1 MNQLPSGV
9 PGYSLPVRTI
19 PLSMHNQADDRDIS
33 FTRLF
38 RTLRRRKLVILV
50 SVVLTT
56 LMAWQASVYM
66 TPKYKAS
73 ALIEVNKEASDM
85 LGDAIPGVIQDG
97 SAAADSLDYN
107 LTMQTHAQA
116 LQSDS
121 ITFQVADQLGLENRK
136 EFRLENSWK
145 SWFLPGKPLTEAQI
159 EAEYRK
165 PLDRSPVRRAL
176 LSYVFAHNLTV
187 KTVPG
192 TRLIEVHFLNPDPQA
207 AADVVN
213 KLVADYLQ
221 QYFRTRYT
229 ATEQASEWLSKELAG
244 LKKDVDA
251 GEQKLGETQKRAGLL
266 GTDAE
271 VHSLAITKLDA
282 LTKAVTG
289 AEETRILADVTNRV
303 VKTGSPELISAAF
316 AGSGMMGGSPSNPLS
331 LLQNLRAQEAQLKI
345 QYAQAAS
352 KYGASF
358 PALISLRSQ
367 LTDLDSSIQ
376 AELSKLSSRA
386 ENAYQVA
393 RASEDQLRESFA
405 KEKAAAERLNDVAIQ
420 FTIQKHEVGVNRE
433 LYDNLLVKLKGA
445 GILSGLQST
454 NVVVIDPARTTP
466 NPARPSYPLNLAIGL
481 GVGLLGGIAL
491 AFIKES
497 TDTMLRTPED
507 VEEIASLPTL
517 CVVPDFQPTRLPGAL
532 RPKLAHAWAVNHP
545 NSAAAEAY
553 RLLRTSVLLS
563 NVDSPPKVIL
573 VTSALRKEGKSTTS
587 VNMATTLAS
596 QDYKVLLV
604 DADLRRSKVR
614 EDFQRSPGGG
624 LTNLIL
630 NGQNGDSYYQTHPTV
645 PTLSLLSAGYRPPNP
660 NELLGS
666 AQMRELVKQWRE
678 EFDFVIIDSPPVLAV
693 SDPLVLS
700 QYADATVLVVRYN
713 QTTKQSLVRARDLLS
728 RTNARVCGV
737 VMNGMNLN
745 SPEHFYAYGYYGYQQ
760 KGYYDDSS
768 N

>member
-1 MNQLPSGV
+1 
-9 PGYSLPVRTI
+9 
-19 PLSMHNQADDRDIS
+19 MHNRADDRDIS
-33 FTRLF
+33 FTGLF
-38 RTLRRRKLVILV
+38 RTLRRRKFVILA
-50 SVVLTT
+50 SVILTT

-85 LGDAIPGVIQDG
+85 LGDAMPGIIQDG
-97 SAAADSLDYN
+97 SSAADSLDYN

-121 ITFQVADQLGLENRK
+121 ITFQVASQLGLENRK
-136 EFRLENSWK
+136 EFRLENSWM
-145 SWFLPGKPLTEAQI
+145 SWFLPGKPMTAAQI

-165 PLDRSPVRRAL
+165 PLDRSSLRRAL
-176 LSYVFAHNLTV
+176 LSSVFARNLTA

-192 TRLIEVHFLNPDPQA
+192 TRLIEVHFLNPDPQI

-229 ATEQASEWLSKELAG
+229 ATAQASEWLSRELTG
-244 LKKDVDA
+244 LKKDVDT

-266 GTDAE
+266 GTDGE
-271 VHSLAITKLDA
+271 VHSLAINKLDA
-282 LTKAVTG
+282 LTKGLAE
-289 AEETRILADVTNRV
+289 AEETRILADVTNRI
-303 VKTGSPELISAAF
+303 VKTGSPELMSAALT
-316 AGSGMMGGSPSNPLS
+316 GSGMTSGSSSNPLS
-331 LLQNLRAQEAQLKI
+331 LLQNLRAQQAQLKI
-345 QYAQAAS
+345 QYAQASS

-376 AELSKLSSRA
+376 AELSKLSSRTD
-386 ENAYQVA
+386 NAYQVA
-393 RASEDQLRESFA
+393 RASEDQLRETFA

-420 FTIQKHEVGVNRE
+420 FTIQKHEVGVNRN
-433 LYDNLLVKLKGA
+433 LYDNLLAKLKGA
-445 GILSGLQST
+445 SILSGLQST

-466 NPARPSYPLNLAIGL
+466 HPARPIYPLNLAIGL
-481 GVGLLGGIAL
+481 GIGLLGGVAL
-491 AFIKES
+491 AFIQES
-497 TDTMLRTPED
+497 TDTLLRTSEE

-517 CVVPDFQPTRLPGAL
+517 CVVPDFQRPSVPGVV
-532 RPKLAHAWAVNHP
+532 RPKRAHAWAVNHP

-563 NVDSPPKVIL
+563 NVDSPPKVIR
-573 VTSALRKEGKSTTS
+573 VTSALRKAGKSTTS
-587 VNMATTLAS
+587 VNMATTFAN
-596 QDYKVLLV
+596 QNYKVLLV
-604 DADLRRSKVR
+604 DADLRRSKVT
-614 EDFQRSPGGG
+614 ENLQRSTESG
-624 LTNLIL
+624 LTNLIV
-630 NGQNGDSYYQTHPTV
+630 NGQNDGSSYRAHPTV

-660 NELLGS
+660 AELLGS
-666 AQMRELVKQWRE
+666 AHMRELVRQWRE

-713 QTTKQSLVRARDLLS
+713 QTTKQSLVLARDLLL
-728 RTNARVCGV
+728 RTNARICGV

-745 SPEHFYAYGYYGYQQ
+745 SLEHFYAYGYYGNQH

-768 N
+768 K

>member
-1 MNQLPSGV
+1 
-9 PGYSLPVRTI
+9 
-19 PLSMHNQADDRDIS
+19 MHNHADDRDIS

-38 RTLRRRKLVILV
+38 RTLRRRKFVILA
-50 SVVLTT
+50 SVILTT
-56 LMAWQASVYM
+56 LMAWEASVYM

-85 LGDAIPGVIQDG
+85 LGDALPGVIQDG
-97 SAAADSLDYN
+97 SASADSLDYN

-145 SWFLPGKPLTEAQI
+145 SWFLPGTPLTEAQI

-192 TRLIEVHFLNPDPQA
+192 TRLIEVHFLNPDPQT

-229 ATEQASEWLSKELAG
+229 ATAQASEWLSKELAG
-244 LKKDVDA
+244 LKRDVDA
-251 GEQKLGETQKRAGLL
+251 GEQKLGETQRRAGLL
-266 GTDAE
+266 GTEAE

-282 LTKAVTG
+282 LTKALTD
-289 AEETRILADVTNRV
+289 AEETRILADVTNRI
-303 VKTGSPELISAAF
+303 VKTGSPELMAAALTGPGM
-316 AGSGMMGGSPSNPLS
+316 AGSASNPLS

-345 QYAQAAS
+345 QYAQASS

-367 LTDLDSSIQ
+367 LTDLDSSIR
-376 AELSKLSSRA
+376 AELGKLSARA
-386 ENAYQVA
+386 DNAYQVA
-393 RASEDQLRESFA
+393 RATEDQLRESFG

-420 FTIQKHEVGVNRE
+420 FTSQKHEVGVNRE
-433 LYDNLLVKLKGA
+433 LYDSLLVKLKGA
-445 GILSGLQST
+445 GILSALQST

-466 NPARPSYPLNLAIGL
+466 SPARPIYALNLAIGL
-481 GVGLLGGIAL
+481 AAGLLGGIAL

-497 TDTMLRTPED
+497 TDTVLRTSEE

-517 CVVPDFQPTRLPGAL
+517 CVVPDFQPTRLPGVV
-532 RPKLAHAWAVNHP
+532 RPKQANAWVVNHP

-563 NVDSPPKVIL
+563 NVDSPPRVIL

-587 VNMATTLAS
+587 VNMATTFAS
-596 QDYKVLLV
+596 QNYKVLLV
-604 DADLRRSKVR
+604 DADLRRSKMT
-614 EDFQRSPGGG
+614 ENLQGSSESG

-630 NGQNGDSYYQTHPTV
+630 NGQNSNSSYQTHPTI
-645 PTLSLLSAGYRPPNP
+645 PTLSLLSAGRRPPNP

-666 AQMRELVKQWRE
+666 AHMRELVQQWRE

-700 QYADATVLVVRYN
+700 QYADAIVLVVCYN
-713 QTTKQSLVRARDLLS
+713 HTTKQSLVRARDLLF
-728 RTNARVCGV
+728 RANARVCGV
-737 VMNGMNLN
+737 VINRMNLN
-745 SPEHFYAYGYYGYQQ
+745 SPEHFYAYGYYGKQQ
-760 KGYYDDSS
+760 KGYYND
-768 N
+768 